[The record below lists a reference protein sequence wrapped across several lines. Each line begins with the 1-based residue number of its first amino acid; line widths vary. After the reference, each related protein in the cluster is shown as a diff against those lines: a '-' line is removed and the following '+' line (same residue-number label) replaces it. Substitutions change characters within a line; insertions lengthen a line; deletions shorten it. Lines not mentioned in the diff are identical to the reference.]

1 MRKIC
6 VISSCSSFLIVVE
19 MRKYLIGGFHYL
31 DSTEKIEHMVKE
43 MHQDKKRPAKL
54 QDASTST
61 ENITGGFNFL
71 LLL

>member
-1 MRKIC
+1 
-6 VISSCSSFLIVVE
+6 

-43 MHQDKKRPAKL
+43 MHQDKKRPVKF